1 MGGQRAGESARGGGF
16 ARAHFSREQSHTAM
30 LHQKLQP
37 RFDLLP
43 SLRGEELFAVG
54 IIGKRGFLKA
64 EKGFPHVSAALP
76 FH

>member
-1 MGGQRAGESARGGGF
+1 
-16 ARAHFSREQSHTAM
+16 
-30 LHQKLQP
+30 
-37 RFDLLP
+37 
-43 SLRGEELFAVG
+43 LRGEELFAVG